1 MRYARLVAGLLLGLL
16 VSACTTTTVGVATP
30 GVSVRMTVSAYP
42 DLVLV
47 PGYPVYYASGLNEN
61 YFFYDGLFWIYS
73 DDRWYSSS
81 WYNGPWGY
89 VSPYYVPVFILR
101 VPIYYYR
108 RPPAHFHGWRS
119 SEPPHWGQ
127 HWGKDWE
134 SRRQGWNQWDTRAVP
149 APAPRPEYQRRYS
162 GKNYPRPE
170 QQRDL
175 HKQNYRYQPR
185 DAVERTPVQ
194 KQEQRQELRQKQEQK
209 AEQKQEQKADQ
220 EQWRDQRQQQQRQRQ
235 DQIQDQRRDQR
246 QDERQD
252 LRQDQRQNQW
262 RNDRQ
267 VQEQEQRQERPQD
280 RWQGQREIQREDRRE
295 EQREDRRRPEPVQ
308 EMTPP
313 RGYPPQREYPAQR
326 PPQYSPPPEMQQAPV
341 IRGPRPAQ
349 VEKDDREFVPRGNR
363 MPEDRP
369 QGQPPQQEETLPEK
383 KAREAAEQ
391 YDENGVPKK
400 KRSFREQQNEER
412 ERGGFR

>member
-73 DDRWYSSS
+73 DDRWYSSQ

-101 VPIYYYR
+101 VPVYYYR
-108 RPPAHFHGWRS
+108 RPPAHFRGWRS
-119 SEPPHWGQ
+119 NEAPHWGQ

-134 SRRQGWNQWDTRAVP
+134 SRRQGWNQWDARTVP

-170 QQRDL
+170 QQRAL
-175 HKQNYRYQPR
+175 HQQNYRYQPR
-185 DAVERTPVQ
+185 DAVERSPVQ
-194 KQEQRQELRQKQEQK
+194 RQEQRLEQR
-209 AEQKQEQKADQ
+209 QKQEQKADQ
-220 EQWRDQRQQQQRQRQ
+220 EQWRDQRQQQQQQQQQDRQ
-235 DQIQDQRRDQR
+235 DQRQLQRQDQRRDQR
-246 QDERQD
+246 RDERQD
-252 LRQDQRQNQW
+252 LRQDQW

-267 VQEQEQRQERPQD
+267 VQEQEQRRERPQD
-280 RWQGQREIQREDRRE
+280 RWQGQRDIQRE
-295 EQREDRRRPEPVQ
+295 EQREDRRRPEPMQ
-308 EMTPP
+308 EMTSP

-326 PPQYSPPPEMQQAPV
+326 APQYSPPPSRQEAPV
-341 IRGPRPAQ
+341 SQGSRPPQ
-349 VEKDDREFVPRGNR
+349 VQRDEREFTPRGNR
-363 MPEDRP
+363 MPEDSP
-369 QGQPPQQEETLPEK
+369 QGRQPPQEEAAPEK
-383 KAREAAEQ
+383 KARAAAEQ
-391 YDENGVPKK
+391 SNEEDESQQ
-400 KRSFREQQNEER
+400 KRSSRDRQNEER
-412 ERGGFR
+412 GRGGYR